1 MEGYR
6 DGRMLCGFGENGLK
20 DECWMNTSWK
30 DPWKMG
36 RWVVVVGMDTEYMS
50 ECWEAIR
57 KQGCCLGRQKDGC
70 DSDGW
75 VLDGWK
81 LNEWIEVG

>member
-1 MEGYR
+1 
-6 DGRMLCGFGENGLK
+6 
-20 DECWMNTSWK
+20 
-30 DPWKMG
+30 
-36 RWVVVVGMDTEYMS
+36 MDTEYMS

-57 KQGCCLGRQKDGC
+57 KQGCCLGRQKEGC